1 MERLT
6 QSEEDALYALW
17 KTNPGFVKEVLDHLP
32 SSAPPY
38 TTLAS
43 TLRNLERKRYV
54 SAEKLGNSYRYTAL
68 VSAEDYQR
76 RSLGLLVREHFRD
89 SYKDLVSFFVK
100 EEKLTPA
107 DLQEIIRL
115 IEDQKPK
122 QS

>member
-6 QSEEDALYALW
+6 QAEEDALFALW

-32 SSAPPY
+32 APAPPY

-43 TLRNLERKRYV
+43 TLRNLERKRFV
-54 SAEKLGNSYRYTAL
+54 RAEKLGNSYRYTAI
-68 VSAEDYQR
+68 VSAEEYQR
-76 RSLGLLVREHFRD
+76 RSLGLLVRAHFRD

-115 IEDQKPK
+115 IEDQPP
-122 QS
+122 QQP

>member
-6 QSEEDALYALW
+6 ASEEDALAALW
-17 KTNPGFVKEVLDHLP
+17 KTNPGFVKEVLAQLP
-32 SSAPPY
+32 QPAPRY

-43 TLRNLERKRYV
+43 TLRSLERKQYV
-54 SAEKLGNSYRYTAL
+54 SAEKLGNSFRYTAL

-89 SYKDLVSFFVK
+89 SYKELVSFFVK

-115 IEDQKPK
+115 IEHQKPE
-122 QS
+122 

>member
-6 QSEEDALYALW
+6 QSEEDALHALW
-17 KTNPGFVKEVLDHLP
+17 KINPGFAKQVLEHLP
-32 SSAPPY
+32 APAPPY

-89 SYKDLVSFFVK
+89 SYKELVSFFVK

-115 IEDQKPK
+115 IEHEKPQ

>member
-6 QSEEDALYALW
+6 QSEEDALFALW
-17 KTNPGFVKEVLDHLP
+17 KTNPGFVKQVLDQLP
-32 SSAPPY
+32 SPAPPY

-54 SAEKLGNSYRYTAL
+54 RAEKLGNSYRYTAL
-68 VSAEDYQR
+68 INAEDYQR

-89 SYKDLVSFFVK
+89 SYKELVSFFVK
-100 EEKLTPA
+100 EEKLTPE
-107 DLQEIIRL
+107 DLQEIIQL
-115 IEDQKPK
+115 IEHQKPK